1 MSTTDEPANGKS
13 AHLEEQSAKE
23 ERLNTTTD
31 IQENA
36 MGDTTDKYDSARE
49 TPVEATSGTS
59 TDTTTTTNVPAPDT
73 EDDESS
79 LEEHTTMVIP
89 ITNPSVFPVQRI
101 QEVQSQHYPS
111 TTIVTMLCHKS
122 PSGTITQVTA
132 DINNGSI
139 NHIIIRDTR
148 IINALS
154 LQPPHFDT
162 ITLDTTKLKNDETF
176 KIRILPGQRPQN
188 LDEWIVGELVSARHA
203 YLYWL
208 DERQTAD
215 PKTPPFATEAKALAR
230 KLGRRW
236 PDVMREVEGF
246 WRLEQGSNGM
256 RYRGDRE
263 RYLGEDPRYEEW
275 AERGV
280 KIWSMFG

>member
-1 MSTTDEPANGKS
+1 MSTTDELANGKNV
-13 AHLEEQSAKE
+13 HLEQDPAKE
-23 ERLNTTTD
+23 QKVNITPD
-31 IQENA
+31 IQDCI
-36 MGDTTDKYDSARE
+36 MDDIMDKHDSARE
-49 TPVEATSGTS
+49 TPVEAASGTS
-59 TDTTTTTNVPAPDT
+59 TDTTTTTKVPAPDA

-79 LEEHTTMVIP
+79 SDEHTTMVIP
-89 ITNPSVFPVQRI
+89 ITNPSAFPIQRI

-111 TTIVTMLCHKS
+111 TTITTMLCHKS
-122 PSGTITQVTA
+122 PSGTITQVTV

-139 NHIIIRDTR
+139 NHLIIRDTR

-162 ITLDTTKLKNDETF
+162 IILDTTKLRTDETF
-176 KIRILPGQRPQN
+176 NIRILPGQRPQN

-246 WRLEQGSNGM
+246 WRLEQRSNGM
-256 RYRGDRE
+256 RYRENRE
-263 RYLGEDPRYEEW
+263 RYLGEDPRYEEG
-275 AERGV
+275 AGRGV
-280 KIWSMFG
+280 KIRSMFG